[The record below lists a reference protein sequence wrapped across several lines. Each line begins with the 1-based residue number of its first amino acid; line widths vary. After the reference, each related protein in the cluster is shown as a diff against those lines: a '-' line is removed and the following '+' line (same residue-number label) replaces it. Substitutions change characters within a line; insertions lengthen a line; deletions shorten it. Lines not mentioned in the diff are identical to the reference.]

1 MYQILFYSNKKGINE
16 DEEYI
21 KVLKNK
27 KDKDSRIK
35 YEKISVYLEILSKRG
50 IKIGEPFVKH
60 LTGELWELR
69 PLRDRII
76 FGFMED
82 DIFVILNK
90 FIKKD
95 RKTPNREISRAYKL
109 LKDYKEEIKN
119 DRKKKK

>member
-1 MYQILFYSNKKGINE
+1 MYQILFYRNKKGINE
-16 DEEYI
+16 VEEYI